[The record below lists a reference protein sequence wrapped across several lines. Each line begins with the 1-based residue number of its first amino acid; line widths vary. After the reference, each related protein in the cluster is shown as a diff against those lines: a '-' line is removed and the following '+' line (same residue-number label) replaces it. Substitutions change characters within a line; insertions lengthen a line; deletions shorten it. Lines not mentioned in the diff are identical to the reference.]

1 MTSFF
6 DKDAKAAAAK
16 VIAAVEAQTS
26 AEIVLAVKRSSGD
39 YRDADYLAGT
49 ITGFVALLLLLFLPQ
64 EFSVAWMPAAVAAA
78 FGLGAALSVLTP
90 SLRRRL
96 IGDKRLTAAVRTA
109 SRAAFFDRGIS
120 RTKGRTGILV
130 FASLFE
136 QRVEV
141 VGDLGVIP
149 EHLGQGFDDARQAI
163 ERALEQGPDL
173 DRLLAAVALLGPALA
188 GDLPRLDDDENELAD
203 EMAVDA

>member
-6 DKDAKAAAAK
+6 DTDAKAAAARA
-16 VIAAVEAQTS
+16 IAAVEAQTS

-49 ITGFVALLLLLFLPQ
+49 VSGFVTLLLLLFLPQ
-64 EFSVAWMPAAVAAA
+64 EFSVAWMPAAVAAG
-78 FGLGAALSVLTP
+78 FGLGAAISVLVP
-90 SLRRRL
+90 SLRRRS
-96 IGDKRLTAAVRTA
+96 IGKKRMAAAVRTA
-109 SRAAFFDRGIS
+109 ARATFVDRGIS

-136 QRVEV
+136 RRVEV
-141 VGDLGVIP
+141 VGDLGVLP
-149 EHLGQGFDDARQAI
+149 EQLGTAYDDAVHAI
-163 ERALEQGPDL
+163 ESSIAEGPDL
-173 DRLLAAVALLGPALA
+173 ARLLAAVERLGPALA
-188 GDLPRLDDDENELAD
+188 EELPRLDDDENELAD